1 MTTESEKLIDAVVRL
16 IKGTQEGKIS
26 WRVKTQTVLP
36 SIDPEANEPNI
47 VYEAEYKNRW
57 LRLFEV
63 NNQFSS
69 GRQTILKIIDENG
82 TTLWLFPEVSGLDD
96 LLSSVRYQTA
106 DVKRFLDDI
115 ISGDDDLE
123 LEPEEM
129 SHSR

>member
-26 WRVKTQTVLP
+26 WTVKRQTVLP
-36 SIDPEANEPNI
+36 EMEPEANEPNT
-47 VYEAEYKNRW
+47 VYETEYKNRR

-69 GRQTILKIIDENG
+69 GRHTQLKIIDEAG
-82 TTLWLFPEVSGLDD
+82 APLWLFPEVSGLDD

-106 DVKRFLDDI
+106 DVKKLLDDI
-115 ISGDDDLE
+115 IGDDDLE
-123 LEPEEM
+123 REAAEM
-129 SHSR
+129 SNSR

>member
-1 MTTESEKLIDAVVRL
+1 MTTESEKLIDAVVIL
-16 IKGTQEGKIS
+16 IKATQEGKIS
-26 WRVKTQTVLP
+26 WRVNRQPAVT
-36 SIDPEANEPNI
+36 SMDPLANEPDV
-47 VYEAEYKNRW
+47 VYEAEYKNRR
-57 LRLFEV
+57 LRLYEV

-82 TTLWLFPEVSGLDD
+82 TALWLFPEVSGLDD

-106 DVKRFLDDI
+106 GVKKFLDDI
-115 ISGDDDLE
+115 RGDDNLE